1 MQEEIERNVSCIRDV
16 LSYKRIEIRD
26 IQVVEG
32 PVISLYKIYIVP
44 GVKIYKV
51 KELAD
56 DFAMAMGVTS
66 VRTVTLRDSIGVEVP
81 NSNREYIPLKEM
93 MESKEFLESHD
104 ELPLIIGHTIDRKV
118 RVIDLQDAPHILV
131 SGATKQGKS
140 MCLNALRASLE
151 AKISASELKI
161 YWLDPKAIDT
171 SKIEIGETLEM
182 LDIEMD
188 DRYGVL
194 YEGHAN
200 NIKDYNR
207 RYNEKRLPY
216 IVVFID
222 EYADL
227 IGSKKIMTSIV
238 RLAQRGRAVGI
249 HLIIATQR
257 PTVDVITGLIKANF
271 PTRIAFRVAS
281 RIDSTTILDQPGA
294 EKLIGNGDMLFSSG
308 VEMERLQCAMI
319 EET

>member
-44 GVKIYKV
+44 GAKIQKV

-66 VRTVTLRDSIGVEVP
+66 VRTVTLRDSIGVKVP

-93 MESKEFLESHD
+93 LECKEFLESHD
-104 ELPLIIGHTIDRKV
+104 ELPLIIGHTIDQKV

-161 YWLDPKAIDT
+161 YWLVPKAIDT

-238 RLAQRGRAVGI
+238 RLAQKGRAVGI

-257 PTVDVITGLIKANF
+257 PSVDVITGLIKANF